1 MRTGQLAL
9 FLTVAILPSFALY
22 DSSDDVYEL
31 TASNFDSMVIN
42 SHYVWVVEF
51 YAPWCGHCQALAP
64 EYKKAA
70 KALNGIV
77 RVGAVNADEH
87 QQLGGRYGV
96 KGFPIIKIFGAN
108 KNKPTDYQ
116 GQRTADAIVEESF
129 RVARDVARERMGA
142 KKSSGG
148 GSGGS
153 SGGGSGGGV
162 IELTD
167 DNFDQLVL
175 QSEDLW
181 LVEFYA
187 PWCGHCKN
195 LAPHWAAAATE
206 LKGKVKLGAVDATVH
221 KAVASRYQIQGFP
234 TIKSWPAG
242 SKTAESFEDYSGG
255 RTTSDI
261 VQWALERWS
270 AKLPPPEILQLTGQA
285 VLEECAKKQLCV
297 LSFLPHIL
305 DSGAEGRN
313 GYIETLLTLGEK
325 YKQRS
330 FGWVWAEGGQFPDLE
345 EKLGI
350 GGFGYPAMA
359 TVNSRRKVFS
369 ILRGAF
375 SDEGLSEF
383 VRNLI
388 GQRGVTIA
396 FDELPTI
403 PDVEPWDGKDGELPV
418 EDDWDLS
425 DFDMDEDVDTKDE
438 L

>member
-9 FLTVAILPSFALY
+9 FLTAAILPSFALY

-70 KALNGIV
+70 RAMNVNGIV
-77 RVGAVNADEH
+77 RIGAVNADEH

-96 KGFPIIKIFGAN
+96 KGFPSIKIFGAN

-142 KKSSGG
+142 KKTSGG

-153 SGGGSGGGV
+153 SGGGSGGGEKDV

-206 LKGKVKLGAVDATVH
+206 LKGKVKLGVVDATVH

-234 TIKSWPAG
+234 TIKTWPAG
-242 SKTAESFEDYSGG
+242 SKTAEGFEDYSGG

-270 AKLPPPEILQLTGQA
+270 AKLPPPEILQ
-285 VLEECAKKQLCV
+285 VVRLCV
-297 LSFLPHIL
+297 C
-305 DSGAEGRN
+305 
-313 GYIETLLTLGEK
+313 
-325 YKQRS
+325 
-330 FGWVWAEGGQFPDLE
+330 
-345 EKLGI
+345 
-350 GGFGYPAMA
+350 
-359 TVNSRRKVFS
+359 
-369 ILRGAF
+369 
-375 SDEGLSEF
+375 
-383 VRNLI
+383 VRAC
-388 GQRGVTIA
+388 VCA
-396 FDELPTI
+396 CA
-403 PDVEPWDGKDGELPV
+403 VCV
-418 EDDWDLS
+418 S
-425 DFDMDEDVDTKDE
+425 SH
-438 L
+438 